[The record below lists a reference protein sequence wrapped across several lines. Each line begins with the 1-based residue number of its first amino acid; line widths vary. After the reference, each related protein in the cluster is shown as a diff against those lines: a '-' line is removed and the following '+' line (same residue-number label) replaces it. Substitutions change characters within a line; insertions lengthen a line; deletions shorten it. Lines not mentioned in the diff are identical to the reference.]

1 MSMKLVKLAMCA
13 VFLGAMQSIAQMQS
27 LRPSDTFAGAK
38 LSTKEARE
46 IIGAVELSAYDT
58 PDSWKKELRV
68 RRVDLSG
75 YQGLV
80 VQGSNLLCGGTGNC
94 QIWIFRKAGDR
105 WVSMFGSDSAPIAE
119 GFQLGPS
126 TTQGVKDLTLV
137 TNSSAEGDERAV
149 YRFDGKQ
156 YRKK

>member
-1 MSMKLVKLAMCA
+1 MSMKLVKLALCA
-13 VFLGAMQSIAQMQS
+13 VFLGTMQSIAQMQS

-68 RRVDLSG
+68 RRVDLGG
-75 YQGLV
+75 YKGLV

-119 GFQLGPS
+119 SFQLES
-126 TTQGVKDLTLV
+126 STQGVKDLTIV
-137 TNSSAEGDERAV
+137 TNSSAEGGERAV
-149 YRFDGKQ
+149 YRFDGQ
-156 YRKK
+156 LYRKK